1 MKILLKSRFRQ
12 FILLWL
18 ICTAASAEIRLPKL
32 ISDGMILQRDIPVKI
47 WGWATPG
54 EEISLQFNSL
64 EYYTVTDKSGNW
76 QIILPEQKAGGPYS
90 ITIQGNNT
98 KTIND
103 VLFGDVWV
111 CSGQSNMELWIHRVM
126 PLYKK
131 IEAHPQ
137 IRQFMVPQNYN
148 LHEPQ
153 TDFASGSWVAATPE
167 TVGDFSATAYFFA
180 LELYNRYKVPIGLL
194 NNALGGS
201 PAESWISEESLKCFP
216 RHYNEVQ
223 RFKDDR
229 FVDSVMVS
237 DRKRINAW
245 YDEQSRKDK
254 GLASTPWY
262 SGKLNTADWSK
273 MNVPG
278 YWAQEN
284 DQPVNGVMW
293 FRRDFNLP
301 KSLINKPAK
310 IILGCIV
317 DADSVYVNGQ
327 YVGNTTYQ
335 YPPRRYDIPAGVLK
349 AGNNSVTAR
358 VISNSGKGGF
368 VEDKFYGLEFDD
380 NQTIDLSGTW
390 LYKLGVRMEP
400 LQGET
405 FFRWKPTGLYNGLL
419 APLFNYAI
427 KGVIWYQGESN
438 IGEGRAQEYKELF
451 VTLINDWR
459 KEWRQGDFPFL
470 YVQLANFMQSYNH
483 PTESHWAELRES
495 QLKTLIVPNTGM
507 AVAIDLGEWNDVH
520 PLNKQDVGRRLA
532 LAARKIGYGEE
543 NIVHSGPIYESMQ
556 VDGNRIIL
564 SFEHTGSGLV
574 LKGGDKSYSFA
585 IAGADNQFVW
595 ANAKIENNKVV
606 VWSDDIAHPVAV
618 RYAWAD
624 NPANAGL
631 YNLEGLPASPFRINV
646 AVNEIIK

>member
-1 MKILLKSRFRQ
+1 
-12 FILLWL
+12 
-18 ICTAASAEIRLPKL
+18 
-32 ISDGMILQRDIPVKI
+32 
-47 WGWATPG
+47 
-54 EEISLQFNSL
+54 
-64 EYYTVTDKSGNW
+64 
-76 QIILPEQKAGGPYS
+76 
-90 ITIQGNNT
+90 
-98 KTIND
+98 
-103 VLFGDVWV
+103 
-111 CSGQSNMELWIHRVM
+111 
-126 PLYKK
+126 
-131 IEAHPQ
+131 
-137 IRQFMVPQNYN
+137 
-148 LHEPQ
+148 
-153 TDFASGSWVAATPE
+153 
-167 TVGDFSATAYFFA
+167 
-180 LELYNRYKVPIGLL
+180 
-194 NNALGGS
+194 
-201 PAESWISEESLKCFP
+201 
-216 RHYNEVQ
+216 VQ
-223 RFKDDR
+223 RFKDER
-229 FVDSVMVS
+229 FVDSVIAS

-262 SGKLNTADWSK
+262 SEKLNTADWSK
-273 MNVPG
+273 MNIPG

-301 KSLINKPAK
+301 KSLVNKPAK

-317 DADSVYVNGQ
+317 DADSVFVNGR

-358 VISNSGKGGF
+358 VISNWGRGGF

-380 NQTIDLSGTW
+380 NQTIDLSGAW
-390 LYKLGVRMEP
+390 LYKLGARMEP

-427 KGVIWYQGESN
+427 KGIVWYQGESN
-438 IGEGRAQEYKELF
+438 IGEGRSQEYKELF

-532 LAARKIGYGEE
+532 LAARKIGYGED
-543 NIVHSGPIYESMQ
+543 NIVYSGPIYESMQ
-556 VDGNRIIL
+556 IDGNKIIL

-585 IAGADNQFVW
+585 IAGADDQFVW

-631 YNLEGLPASPFRINV
+631 YNLEGLPASPFRIDV
-646 AVNEIIK
+646 AEMK

>member
-1 MKILLKSRFRQ
+1 MKILLKSWFRL
-12 FILLWL
+12 FLFLWL
-18 ICTAASAEIRLPKL
+18 ICTAASAQIRLPKL

-47 WGWATPG
+47 WGWATPD
-54 EEISLQFNSL
+54 EEISLQFNKL
-64 EYYTVTDKSGNW
+64 EYHTVTDKSGNW
-76 QIILPEQKAGGPYS
+76 QIILPKQKTGGPYS

-103 VLFGDVWV
+103 VWFGDVWV

-126 PLYKK
+126 PLYKQ

-137 IRQFMVPQNYN
+137 IRQFMIPQIYN
-148 LHEPQ
+148 FQGPQ

-201 PAESWISEESLKCFP
+201 PAESWISEESLRCFP
-216 RHYNEVQ
+216 HHYNEVQ
-223 RFKDDR
+223 RFKDER
-229 FVDSVMVS
+229 FVDSVIAS

-262 SGKLNTADWSK
+262 SERLNTADWSK
-273 MNVPG
+273 MNIPG

-284 DQPVNGVMW
+284 NQPVNGVMW

-301 KSLINKPAK
+301 KSLVNKPAK

-335 YPPRRYDIPAGVLK
+335 YPPRRYDLPAGVLK

-358 VISNSGKGGF
+358 VISNSGRGGF

-390 LYKLGVRMEP
+390 LYKQGVRKEP

-405 FFRWKPTGLYNGLL
+405 AFRWKPAGLYNGLL

-459 KEWRQGDFPFL
+459 NKWQQGDFPFL

-495 QLKTLIVPNTGM
+495 QQKTLIVPNTGM
-507 AVAIDLGEWNDVH
+507 AVAIDIGEWNDVH

-543 NIVHSGPIYESMQ
+543 NIVYSGPIYESMQ
-556 VDGNRIIL
+556 VDGNKIIL

-595 ANAKIENNKVV
+595 ANVKIENNKVV
-606 VWSDDIAHPVAV
+606 VWSDAVAHPVAV

-631 YNLEGLPASPFRINV
+631 YNLEGLPASPFR
-646 AVNEIIK
+646 AGD